1 MLIFDCGRA
10 IALKTKRDIM
20 FLRKNKDEE
29 MTEINVTPFIDV
41 MLVLLVIF
49 MTIAPLQTVSLP
61 IELPAS
67 SQDAKPDENKT
78 VVISINAEREIFIS
92 DQKIL
97 LKDIVRAIS
106 MQTKNNKN
114 EIIFLQIDKTLPYED
129 VMNALK
135 ILRENGY
142 INIALVGITSENE
155 SNSF

>member
-1 MLIFDCGRA
+1 MSIFDGRQA
-10 IALKTKRDIM
+10 IALKTKRDVM
-20 FLRKNKDEE
+20 FLRKNKEEE

-67 SQDAKPDENKT
+67 SQRLEPDENKAI
-78 VVISINAEREIFIS
+78 VISINAEREIFIS

-97 LKDIVRAIS
+97 LKDIIRAIS
-106 MQTKNNKN
+106 TQTKNNKN
-114 EIIFLQIDKTLPYED
+114 EMIFLQIDKTLPYED
-129 VMNALK
+129 VMNILK
-135 ILRENGY
+135 ILRESGY
-142 INIALVGITSENE
+142 LNIALVGISSENE